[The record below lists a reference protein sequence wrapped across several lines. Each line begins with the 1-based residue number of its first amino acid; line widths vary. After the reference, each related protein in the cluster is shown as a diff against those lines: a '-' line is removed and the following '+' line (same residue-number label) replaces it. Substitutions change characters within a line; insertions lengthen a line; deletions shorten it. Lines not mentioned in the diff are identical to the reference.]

1 MKQLILKQKQLIFFV
16 IAGGLS
22 AVVEIG
28 LFKLF
33 SLYIPRILPQELNF
47 YGIKYP
53 FSNMFS
59 TSIAILFNY
68 VLSIKFV
75 FERGKHSKKREFLYF
90 MLVSAFSTVLSLTIF
105 QVFFHYV
112 FINNFKVLIFVFS
125 PEVLSKIFAII
136 VVSVLNYSVKKKII
150 FNG

>member
-1 MKQLILKQKQLIFFV
+1 MKKLILKQKQLIFFV

-33 SLYIPRILPQELNF
+33 SLYIPKIFPPELNF

-53 FSNMFS
+53 FSNVFS
-59 TSIAILFNY
+59 TSCAILFNY
-68 VLSIKFV
+68 ILSIKFV

-90 MLVSAFSTVLSLTIF
+90 MIVSAFSTVLSLSIF

-112 FINNFKVLIFVFS
+112 FFKNINVMIFVFS

>member
-1 MKQLILKQKQLIFFV
+1 MIKIFNRHKQIMLFIL
-16 IAGGLS
+16 AGGLS

-28 LFKLF
+28 LFKC
-33 SLYIPRILPQELNF
+33 SSVYLPKTLPSELNF

-53 FSNMFS
+53 LSNILS
-59 TSIAILFNY
+59 TGCAIFFNY
-68 VLSIKFV
+68 FLSIKFV
-75 FERGKHSKKREFLYF
+75 FEQGKHSKKREFAYF
-90 MLVSAFSTVLSLTIF
+90 MIVSSFSTVLSLTIF
-105 QVFFHYV
+105 QLFFHFV
-112 FINNFKVLIFVFS
+112 FLDNISFFIFVFS

>member
-1 MKQLILKQKQLIFFV
+1 MKELLQKQKQVLFFI

-28 LFKLF
+28 LFKIG
-33 SLYIPRILPQELNF
+33 SLNIPKVYPQELNF
-47 YGIKYP
+47 HGVKYP
-53 FSNMFS
+53 LSNILS
-59 TSIAILFNY
+59 TVFAILFNY
-68 VLSIKFV
+68 LLSIWFV
-75 FERGKHSKKREFLYF
+75 FERGKHSKKREFFYF
-90 MLVSAFSTVLSLTIF
+90 MLVSALSTVLSLIIF

-112 FINNFKVLIFVFS
+112 FLNNLNIYVFVFS

-136 VVSVLNYSVKKKII
+136 VVSVLNYSLKKKII

>member
-16 IAGGLS
+16 IAGGIS

-28 LFKLF
+28 LFKFF
-33 SLYIPRILPQELNF
+33 SLYIPRILPEELNF
-47 YGIKYP
+47 HGIKYP
-53 FSNMFS
+53 LSNVLS
-59 TSIAILFNY
+59 TSCAIIFNY
-68 VLSIKFV
+68 FLSIKFV
-75 FERGKHSKKREFLYF
+75 FEQGKHSKKREFLYF
-90 MLVSAFSTVLSLTIF
+90 MIVSSISTLLSLTLF

-112 FINNFKVLIFVFS
+112 FLDNISLSFFVFS

-136 VVSVLNYSVKKKII
+136 VVSILNYSVKKKII

>member
-1 MKQLILKQKQLIFFV
+1 MKEIIIKRKQIILFIL
-16 IAGGLS
+16 AGSLS

-28 LFKLF
+28 LFKIA
-33 SLYIPRILPQELNF
+33 SVYLPKIFPSELNF

-53 FSNMFS
+53 LSNVLS
-59 TSIAILFNY
+59 TLCAILFNY
-68 VLSIKFV
+68 ILSIRFV
-75 FERGKHSKKREFLYF
+75 FQQGKHSKKREFLYF
-90 MLVSAFSTVLSLTIF
+90 MIVSSISTLVSLSLF
-105 QVFFHYV
+105 QIFFHYV
-112 FINNFKVLIFVFS
+112 FLNNISVALFVLS

>member
-1 MKQLILKQKQLIFFV
+1 MRKLLQKQKQVIFFI

-28 LFKLF
+28 LFKIG
-33 SLYIPRILPQELNF
+33 SLTIPKIYPQELNF

-53 FSNMFS
+53 LSNVLS
-59 TSIAILFNY
+59 TVCAILFNY

-75 FERGKHSKKREFLYF
+75 FERGKHSKKREFFYF
-90 MLVSAFSTVLSLTIF
+90 MIVSAFSTVLSLIIF
-105 QVFFHYV
+105 QLFYHYV
-112 FINNFKVLIFVFS
+112 FLDNINVLVFVFS

-136 VVSVLNYSVKKKII
+136 VVSILNYSLKKKII